1 MEKHSDIVD
10 NIANWTA
17 LWAEA
22 SKKFAKPQVDAQT
35 VLEHLLPEQKTA
47 QAEPTTYDLVQ
58 AAYNIDR
65 VFGKKGLN
73 ESNGHKEAGEE
84 HLNPVYKNTLGPDQ
98 ELKVT
103 PNFTDGDVL
112 RELNGLKLSLHALED
127 KINSAYALG
136 KEKEED
142 SLRKELEKVR
152 SKVEELSAKI
162 MPHPTKDPT

>member
-1 MEKHSDIVD
+1 MEKHSDNVE
-10 NIANWTA
+10 NIANWTT

-22 SKKFAKPQVDAQT
+22 SKKFRKPQMDAQT
-35 VLEHLLPEQKTA
+35 VLENLLPEQKTT
-47 QAEPTTYDLVQ
+47 QSEPTTYDMVK
-58 AAYNIDR
+58 AARNIDR
-65 VFGKKGLN
+65 VFGKKPLN
-73 ESNGHKEAGEE
+73 EAEGHKEAGEE

-103 PNFTDGDVL
+103 PNFTDGDIL
-112 RELNGLKLSLHALED
+112 RELNSLKLSLHALED

-152 SKVEELSAKI
+152 SKVDELSAKI
-162 MPHPTKDPT
+162 IPHPTKDPT